1 MPETQGYSEDSVEIY
16 PAAAAVP
23 NMSCDF
29 PLNLMVEN
37 GRMWGNEID
46 VALQAFPP
54 ALHL

>member
-37 GRMWGNEID
+37 GRMWGNEIE